1 MQGKRLQYLH
11 PSSVYPSNNFL
22 CLRTNVV
29 LTVPHTQS
37 PFHHHVCGWFP
48 HDPQD
53 SPLPAVG
60 YHLSWG
66 MGIMPPLGL
75 TWHMVMRKD
84 LYIYIPLVKGSLAR
98 KLPSYGRLAWSA
110 LASPSSCQSSII
122 KSLGSATIRVRVS
135 SRVKTISSAKP
146 CVFSGKVAVRGRRR
160 MVSVSAVSRLDRG
173 KWSTNGPRDCSESS
187 ISHKNCAERRRRKCW
202 AHSRCV
208 FAWRFWLQSFCQRP
222 KRLQTFLD
230 SFFHFFILS
239 FIHSFIHS
247 IPFHSILFHFMS
259 FHVISFIHSIMC

>member
-1 MQGKRLQYLH
+1 MILQRVEWVFATFHHPLHQNLWAGVMPRYAGKTIAV
-11 PSSVYPSNNFL
+11 SSSIVYPSNKFL

-98 KLPSYGRLAWSA
+98 KLPSYGRLSWSA
-110 LASPSSCQSSII
+110 LASPSSCQPHHHVNQPSS
-122 KSLGSATIRVRVS
+122 S
-135 SRVKTISSAKP
+135 SWEVQQFGYVWVHGWKQSRARNP
-146 CVFSGKVAVRGRRR
+146 VF
-160 MVSVSAVSRLDRG
+160 
-173 KWSTNGPRDCSESS
+173 
-187 ISHKNCAERRRRKCW
+187 
-202 AHSRCV
+202 
-208 FAWRFWLQSFCQRP
+208 
-222 KRLQTFLD
+222 
-230 SFFHFFILS
+230 FFG
-239 FIHSFIHS
+239 
-247 IPFHSILFHFMS
+247 
-259 FHVISFIHSIMC
+259 